1 MTKHQLLIRA
11 ARLDAADALA
21 RRLLELGAE
30 RLKLTNTIPAPRL
43 ALFPFTRTP
52 LALCSIWSGADEPA
66 RFAEAARAAFPGAAL
81 ASYRV
86 DESTPRAYPRDWPD
100 GAETPGVVLLTLF
113 RKPPALGREAFLDA
127 WHGHHTPLTLE
138 IHPVWGYVRNV
149 VEAAALPGSPAL
161 DGIVEE
167 HFRDRA
173 ELLNPLRFYGG
184 PLAMLPNMVR
194 VALDIR
200 RFIELRSLEVY
211 LARERW
217 LRS

>member
-1 MTKHQLLIRA
+1 MIKHQLLIRGERPSDEDELGRRLLA
-11 ARLDAADALA
+11 LDAA
-21 RRLLELGAE
+21 
-30 RLKLTNTIPAPRL
+30 RLKLTTTIPAPRL
-43 ALFPFTRTP
+43 ALFPFKRAP
-52 LALCSIWSGADEPA
+52 LALLSLWSEAGELS
-66 RFAEAARAAFPGAAL
+66 RFTEAAREAFPGAGLTA
-81 ASYRV
+81 YRV

-100 GAETPGVVLLTLF
+100 GLDTPGVVLLTLF
-113 RKPPALGREAFLDA
+113 RKPLALSREAFLSA

-138 IHPVWGYVRNV
+138 IHPVWGYIRNV
-149 VEAAALPGSPAL
+149 VESAALPGSPEL

-167 HFRDRA
+167 HFRDPRD
-173 ELLNPLRFYGG
+173 LLNPLRFYGG

-200 RFIELRSLEVY
+200 RFIELRSIEVF

>member
-1 MTKHQLLIRA
+1 MTKHQLLIRTV
-11 ARLDAADALA
+11 RPIDEDVLA
-21 RRLLELGAE
+21 RRLLTLDAA
-30 RLKLTNTIPAPRL
+30 RLKLTASIPAPRL
-43 ALFPFTRTP
+43 ALFPFARMP
-52 LALCSIWSGADEPA
+52 VALVSIWSEAGEPA
-66 RFAEAARAAFPGAAL
+66 RFAEAAREALPGAEL
-81 ASYRV
+81 AAYRV

-113 RKPPALGREAFLDA
+113 RKPPALSRDAFLEA

-149 VEAAALPGSPAL
+149 VETALPGSPVL